1 MRDRILSIAI
11 YGLST
16 AIGAIAFL
24 YPFLTLSASGA
35 AGTGSQGPSA
45 MMGQAHTGDAPL
57 MLSVLVGLCFVVL
70 LLEVQG
76 QAVNAKF
83 VALLGILVSINSAL
97 RFMEVAVPGP
107 GGISPIFFLIA
118 LTGYV
123 YGGRL
128 GFLMGALTL
137 LVSALIT
144 GTIGPW
150 LPYQMFTAG
159 WMGMSAPFCRPVV
172 RLLRGEG
179 RWIEIAMLAV
189 FGAFWGLVYGA
200 IMNVWFWPF
209 AVGPSEQYWEPGI
222 GLGETLRRYAAFYVA
237 TSFLWDAMR
246 AVGNVLLTLAFGSA
260 TLHALRRFQRRFA
273 FTRVSVSAQQDERLP
288 RVSDAP
294 RAEVGAG

>member
-16 AIGAIAFL
+16 GIGAIAFL

-35 AGTGSQGPSA
+35 AGNQGHGA

-150 LPYQMFTAG
+150 KPYFT
-159 WMGMSAPFCRPVV
+159 
-172 RLLRGEG
+172 LR
-179 RWIEIAMLAV
+179 RI
-189 FGAFWGLVYGA
+189 
-200 IMNVWFWPF
+200 
-209 AVGPSEQYWEPGI
+209 AVGPVPTGRSN
-222 GLGETLRRYAAFYVA
+222 
-237 TSFLWDAMR
+237 
-246 AVGNVLLTLAFGSA
+246 NV
-260 TLHALRRFQRRFA
+260 
-273 FTRVSVSAQQDERLP
+273 
-288 RVSDAP
+288 
-294 RAEVGAG
+294 